1 MPFQICYFYDI
12 NSVSCDAVVTDI
24 GERYCDYGADKT
36 PDSLDSDFST
46 TVFNGFELIPANRK
60 NCRYIIHAPAYAGS
74 FFGEDFV
81 RFCYIGALQLV
92 SDLGLNSVAFPLLG
106 RDMESVSNEAAL
118 QIASEEIYGY
128 LQAHPETYIYL
139 VIQHRE
145 EFQPDP
151 LLLEELSDY
160 VNRQKQKI
168 IRLKEQK
175 MLENV
180 STGVFPAI
188 TAEDIDEVQ
197 KKQLAQRVD
206 ARTQNSDDWETKKGI
221 LYFRPERRSRILREA
236 EERANDGLV
245 IPIESLHLDESFSQM
260 VLRKI
265 DERGFKKDSDCYTR
279 ANMDRRVFSR
289 LRSDKN
295 YHPKKTTA
303 IALAV
308 ALEMSLEETKK
319 LLMKAGYS
327 LSPSILFDVI
337 IEFCISRHLYNI
349 FIINELL
356 VEYEQPLLFEW
367 D

>member
-74 FFGEDFV
+74 FFGENFV

-168 IRLKEQK
+168 IRLKEHK

-188 TAEDIDEVQ
+188 TAEDIAEEQ
-197 KKQLAQRVD
+197 KRLSAQRNDPQIQSSSQLAAEKRSLFFQHD
-206 ARTQNSDDWETKKGI
+206 
-221 LYFRPERRSRILREA
+221 RRSKTSRDA
-236 EERANDGLV
+236 EERALDALI
-245 IPIESLHLDESFSQM
+245 IPTELLRLDESFSQM

-265 DERGFKKDSDCYTR
+265 DERGFKKDSECYTR

-308 ALEMSLEETKK
+308 ALEMSLEETKE

-327 LSPSILFDVI
+327 LSRSILFDVI

-349 FIINELL
+349 FTINA
-356 VEYEQPLLFEW
+356 LLFEYGQPQLFDW

>member
-12 NSVSCDAVVTDI
+12 NSVSCDAVVADI
-24 GERYCDYGADKT
+24 GERYCDCGADKNL
-36 PDSLDSDFST
+36 DSLGSDFST
-46 TVFNGFELIPANRK
+46 TVFNGFELKPANR
-60 NCRYIIHAPAYAGS
+60 NDCRYIIHAPAYARS
-74 FFGEDFV
+74 CFGENFV
-81 RFCYIGALQLV
+81 RFCYTGALQLV

-139 VIQHRE
+139 VIQYRE

-151 LLLEELSDY
+151 LLLEELSCH
-160 VNRQKQKI
+160 VNWQEE

-188 TAEDIDEVQ
+188 TAEDIAEEQ
-197 KKQLAQRVD
+197 KRLSAQRNDPQIQSSSQLAAEKRSLFFQHD
-206 ARTQNSDDWETKKGI
+206 
-221 LYFRPERRSRILREA
+221 RRSKTSRDA
-236 EERANDGLV
+236 EERALDALI
-245 IPIESLHLDESFSQM
+245 IPAELLRLDESFSQM

-265 DERGFKKDSDCYTR
+265 DERGFKKDSECYTR

-308 ALEMSLEETKK
+308 ALEMSLEETKE

-349 FIINELL
+349 FTINA
-356 VEYEQPLLFEW
+356 LLFEYGQPQLFDW